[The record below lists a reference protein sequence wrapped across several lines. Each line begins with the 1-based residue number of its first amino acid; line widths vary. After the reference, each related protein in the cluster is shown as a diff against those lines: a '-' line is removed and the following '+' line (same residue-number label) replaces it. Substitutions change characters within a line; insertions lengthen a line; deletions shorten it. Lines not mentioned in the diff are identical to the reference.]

1 LPEYLS
7 TVEDID
13 FDFKN
18 TPVKI
23 VVIRDSPELIVGEK
37 SIGPLKSG
45 QDIET
50 PYWISEELVRSGI
63 AKFRDEDRLG
73 LAALSKVH
81 WKETIPTS
89 RQIPQLPEKFYSMLR
104 RFLLELE
111 ADTRSDQTK
120 SKDLEKAIGLSK
132 DIVSCRARKIVSLA
146 AAPLQ
151 TESLIQNLTSEE
163 RALYMRL
170 SDIINDWKMRILSL
184 EGRF

>member
-1 LPEYLS
+1 MPEYLS
-7 TVEDID
+7 SVEEID

-37 SIGPLKSG
+37 DIGPFKSG
-45 QDIET
+45 QEVEI
-50 PYWISEELVRSGI
+50 PYWIAEELVRSGV
-63 AKFRDEDRLG
+63 AKFGDEDRLG
-73 LAALSKVH
+73 LPALSKVH
-81 WKETIPTS
+81 WRETIPTS
-89 RQIPQLPEKFYSMLR
+89 RQIPQLPEKFYSTLR

-120 SKDLEKAIGLSK
+120 FKDLEKAVGLSK
-132 DIVSCRARKIVSLA
+132 DIVNCRARKIVSLA

-151 TESLIQNLTSEE
+151 TESVVQNLTSEE

-170 SDIINDWKMRILSL
+170 SDIINDWKKRILSL